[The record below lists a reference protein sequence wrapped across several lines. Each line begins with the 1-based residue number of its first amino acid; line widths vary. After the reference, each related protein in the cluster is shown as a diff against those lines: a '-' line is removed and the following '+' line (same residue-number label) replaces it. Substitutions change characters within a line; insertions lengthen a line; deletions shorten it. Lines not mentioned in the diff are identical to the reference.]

1 MILNSQVFNFR
12 YQLDLC
18 YKLCWPFICKS
29 YILLLP
35 TFWWM
40 QCMEHFGIRIHNF
53 TVAHFSKS
61 FCSIDSHTS
70 LPLKFQAEPH
80 TGNLKQVCAAKTVAL
95 HSRFIFN
102 IGGSKQTSSL
112 SFIQEDIN
120 SPPHRKKKSVFYYFC
135 ILLVT
140 YCKVKTLSWPFQEMH
155 LLHFPPVNWSAGCSS
170 LRDFSSNISGFLK
183 TLEHNTKAV
192 CFSWHSKTLQVEG
205 SSKEFMQLNPHLLLQ
220 NQLPDLKA

>member
-1 MILNSQVFNFR
+1 MDAVYGAFWDQHT
-12 YQLDLC
+12 QLHS
-18 YKLCWPFICKS
+18 F
-29 YILLLP
+29 
-35 TFWWM
+35 
-40 QCMEHFGIRIHNF
+40 
-53 TVAHFSKS
+53 AHFSKS
-61 FCSIDSHTS
+61 FCPIDSHTS

-192 CFSWHSKTLQVEG
+192 CFS
-205 SSKEFMQLNPHLLLQ
+205 
-220 NQLPDLKA
+220 